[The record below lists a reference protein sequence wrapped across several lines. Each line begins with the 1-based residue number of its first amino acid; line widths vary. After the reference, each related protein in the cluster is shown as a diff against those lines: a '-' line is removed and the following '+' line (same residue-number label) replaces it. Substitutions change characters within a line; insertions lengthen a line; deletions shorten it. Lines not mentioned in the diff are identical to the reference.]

1 MKTVKVDDL
10 QNTLIN
16 NGLVEL
22 LHQTE
27 NEDIK
32 EEILSLIKKFETYQ
46 PDDNKGE

>member
-1 MKTVKVDDL
+1 MKTVKIDDL

-27 NEDIK
+27 NEDIRQ
-32 EEILSLIKKFETYQ
+32 EILSLIKVFELYQ
-46 PDDNKGE
+46 PDKGQRE